1 MAVTMKELLEC
12 GVHFGHQ
19 TRRWNPKMAEYIFA
33 ERNGI
38 YIIDLQKT
46 LRMLQTAADFVRD
59 IAAKKG
65 GVLFVG
71 TKRQSQEAV
80 QDEAARC
87 SMYHVNHRWLGGMLT
102 NFQTIRRSINRLDKL
117 DADEENGLF
126 ERIPK
131 KEVMNLH
138 REKGKLS
145 NNLSGIREMKRLPEV
160 VIVTDT
166 RKEHTAIAEANKLGI
181 PIIAIVD
188 TNCDPDPIDLPVPG
202 NDDAIRSIRLICS
215 VLAEAVIEGR
225 GEASEGADGESESVQ
240 PEAARTVS
248 DPLEAERHEEEG
260 ATLLE
265 EAELSSEPEAIGDS
279 EQRQGPCTAPTPERS
294 RPATAIA
301 IESYLCAIAL
311 LNKVS
316 RHKYLLDQA
325 R

>member
-1 MAVTMKELLEC
+1 MPVTMKELLEC

-46 LRMLQTAADFVRD
+46 LRMLQTAVDFVRD

-80 QDEAARC
+80 QGEAERC

-102 NFQTIRRSINRLDKL
+102 NFQTIRRSVNRLDKL

-131 KEVMNLH
+131 KEVMNLR

-225 GEASEGADGESESVQ
+225 GEASEGAEGEQESAQ
-240 PEAARTVS
+240 TEAAQTVS

-279 EQRQGPCTAPTPERS
+279 EQRQTRAPRQRRRG
-294 RPATAIA
+294 RPP
-301 IESYLCAIAL
+301 
-311 LNKVS
+311 
-316 RHKYLLDQA
+316 RRQPQ
-325 R
+325 

>member
-46 LRMLQTAADFVRD
+46 LRMLETAAAFVQD
-59 IAAKKG
+59 TASKG
-65 GVLFVG
+65 GGILFVG

-80 QDEAARC
+80 RGEAVRC
-87 SMYHVNHRWLGGMLT
+87 GMYHVNHRWLGGMLT
-102 NFQTIRRSINRLDKL
+102 NFQTIRRSVNRLDKL
-117 DADEENGLF
+117 DADETNGVL
-126 ERIPK
+126 EQMPK
-131 KEVMNLH
+131 KEVIRLR

-215 VLAEAVIEGR
+215 VLAESVIEGR
-225 GEASEGADGESESVQ
+225 GEALEGEQVTDEAEQ
-240 PEAARTVS
+240 PEAVRPVDAV
-248 DPLEAERHEEEG
+248 LEAERHEEES
-260 ATLLE
+260 AAILE
-265 EAELSSEPEAIGDS
+265 EAQLSAEPEAIGDS
-279 EQRQGPCTAPTPERS
+279 EQRQARAPRQRRKGG
-294 RPATAIA
+294 RPPRRQ
-301 IESYLCAIAL
+301 S
-311 LNKVS
+311 
-316 RHKYLLDQA
+316 Q
-325 R
+325 

>member
-46 LRMLQTAADFVRD
+46 LRMLQTAAEFVQD
-59 IAAKKG
+59 IAAKGG

-80 QDEAARC
+80 RGEAARC
-87 SMYHVNHRWLGGMLT
+87 EMYHVNNRWLGGMLT
-102 NFQTIRRSINRLDKL
+102 NFQTIRRSVNRLDKL
-117 DADEENGLF
+117 DADETNGVF
-126 ERIPK
+126 EQMPK
-131 KEVMNLH
+131 KEVIRLR
-138 REKGKLS
+138 REKGKLD
-145 NNLSGIREMKRLPEV
+145 NNLSGIREMKRLPEA

-215 VLAEAVIEGR
+215 VLAEAVIQGR
-225 GEASEGADGESESVQ
+225 GGASEGAQVSDEAAQ
-240 PEAARTVS
+240 PETVTPV
-248 DPLEAERHEEEG
+248 DAVLQAERHEEES
-260 ATLLE
+260 AAILE
-265 EAELSSEPEAIGDS
+265 EAQLSAEPEAIGDG
-279 EQRQGPCTAPTPERS
+279 EQRQARAPRQRQRR
-294 RPATAIA
+294 RPPRRQ
-301 IESYLCAIAL
+301 S
-311 LNKVS
+311 
-316 RHKYLLDQA
+316 Q
-325 R
+325 

>member
-46 LRMLQTAADFVRD
+46 LRMLETAVDFVEE
-59 IAAKKG
+59 IASKGG

-80 QDEAARC
+80 RGEAVRC
-87 SMYHVNHRWLGGMLT
+87 GMYHVNHRWLGGMLT
-102 NFQTIRRSINRLDKL
+102 NFQTIRRSVNRLDEL
-117 DADEENGLF
+117 DANEANGLF
-126 ERIPK
+126 DQMPK
-131 KEVMNLH
+131 KEVMRLR
-138 REKGKLS
+138 REKGKLDS
-145 NNLSGIREMKRLPEV
+145 NLSGVREMKRLPEV
-160 VIVTDT
+160 VVVTDT

-215 VLAEAVIEGR
+215 VLSDAVISGR
-225 GEASEGADGESESVQ
+225 GEALEGAEVAT
-240 PEAARTVS
+240 EAEQS
-248 DPLEAERHEEEG
+248 DTAVAQVDAMLEVERHEEES
-260 ATLLE
+260 AAILE
-265 EAELSSEPEAIGDS
+265 EAQLSAEPEAIGDG
-279 EQRQGPCTAPTPERS
+279 EQRQTRAPRQRRRG
-294 RPATAIA
+294 RPPRRQ
-301 IESYLCAIAL
+301 S
-311 LNKVS
+311 
-316 RHKYLLDQA
+316 Q
-325 R
+325 

>member
-46 LRMLQTAADFVRD
+46 LRMLETAVDFVAD
-59 IAAKKG
+59 IAAKGG

-80 QDEAARC
+80 RGEAVRS

-102 NFQTIRRSINRLDKL
+102 NFQTIRRSVNRLDKL
-117 DADEENGLF
+117 DADETNGIF
-126 ERIPK
+126 DQMPK
-131 KEVMNLH
+131 KEVMRLR
-138 REKGKLS
+138 REKGKLD
-145 NNLSGIREMKRLPEV
+145 NNLNGVREMKTLPEV

-215 VLAEAVIEGR
+215 VLADAVINGR
-225 GEASEGADGESESVQ
+225 GDALEGAEVATETAQ
-240 PEAARTVS
+240 PEAGVPQVEAI
-248 DPLEAERHEEEG
+248 LEEERHEEES
-260 ATLLE
+260 AAILN
-265 EAELSSEPEAIGDS
+265 EAQLSAEPEAIGDS
-279 EQRQGPCTAPTPERS
+279 EQRQTRAPRQRRKG
-294 RPATAIA
+294 RPPRRQ
-301 IESYLCAIAL
+301 S
-311 LNKVS
+311 
-316 RHKYLLDQA
+316 Q
-325 R
+325 

>member
-46 LRMLQTAADFVRD
+46 LRMLETAVDFVEN
-59 IAAKKG
+59 IAAKGG

-80 QDEAARC
+80 RGEAVRC
-87 SMYHVNHRWLGGMLT
+87 GMFHVNHRWLGGMLT
-102 NFQTIRRSINRLDKL
+102 NFQTIRRSVNRLDKL
-117 DADEENGLF
+117 DADETNGIF
-126 ERIPK
+126 DQMPK
-131 KEVMNLH
+131 KEVMRLR
-138 REKGKLS
+138 REKGKLD
-145 NNLSGIREMKRLPEV
+145 NNLNGVREMKTLPEV

-202 NDDAIRSIRLICS
+202 NDDAIRSIRLICA
-215 VLAEAVIEGR
+215 VLAEAVVRGK
-225 GEASEGADGESESVQ
+225 GEALEGAEVATESGQ
-240 PEAARTVS
+240 AAGTVAQV
-248 DPLEAERHEEEG
+248 DAILAVEKHEEEG
-260 ATLLE
+260 VAILS
-265 EAELSSEPEAIGDS
+265 EAQLSAEPEAIGDS
-279 EQRQGPCTAPTPERS
+279 EQRQTRPPRQRRRGRAPRRQS
-294 RPATAIA
+294 
-301 IESYLCAIAL
+301 
-311 LNKVS
+311 
-316 RHKYLLDQA
+316 
-325 R
+325 

>member
-46 LRMLQTAADFVRD
+46 LRMLETAVDFVAD
-59 IAAKKG
+59 IAAKGG

-80 QDEAARC
+80 RGEAVRS

-102 NFQTIRRSINRLDKL
+102 NFQTIRRSVNRLDKL
-117 DADEENGLF
+117 DADETNGIF
-126 ERIPK
+126 DQMPK
-131 KEVMNLH
+131 KEVMRLR
-138 REKGKLS
+138 REKGKLD
-145 NNLSGIREMKRLPEV
+145 NNLNGVREMKTLPEV

-215 VLAEAVIEGR
+215 VLADAVINGR
-225 GEASEGADGESESVQ
+225 GDALEGAEVATETAQ
-240 PEAARTVS
+240 PEAGVPQVEAI
-248 DPLEAERHEEEG
+248 LEEERHEEES
-260 ATLLE
+260 AEILN
-265 EAELSSEPEAIGDS
+265 EAQLSAEPEAIGDS
-279 EQRQGPCTAPTPERS
+279 EQRQTRAPRQRRKG
-294 RPATAIA
+294 RPPRRQ
-301 IESYLCAIAL
+301 S
-311 LNKVS
+311 
-316 RHKYLLDQA
+316 Q
-325 R
+325 

>member
-46 LRMLQTAADFVRD
+46 LRMLQNAADFVRD
-59 IAAKKG
+59 IAAKRG

-80 QDEAARC
+80 QDEAGRC

-117 DADEENGLF
+117 DADEESGLF

-131 KEVMNLH
+131 KEVMNLR

-181 PIIAIVD
+181 PIVAIVD

-225 GEASEGADGESESVQ
+225 GEASEGAEGEQVSAQ
-240 PEAARTVS
+240 TDAAQQVS
-248 DPLEAERHEEEG
+248 DPQVAERHEEEG
-260 ATLLE
+260 ATILE

-279 EQRQGPCTAPTPERS
+279 DQRQPRAPRQRKRGRAPRRQS
-294 RPATAIA
+294 
-301 IESYLCAIAL
+301 
-311 LNKVS
+311 
-316 RHKYLLDQA
+316 
-325 R
+325 

>member
-46 LRMLQTAADFVRD
+46 LRMLETAVDFVGD
-59 IAAKKG
+59 IASKGG

-80 QDEAARC
+80 RGEAVRC
-87 SMYHVNHRWLGGMLT
+87 GMYHVNHRWLGGMLT
-102 NFQTIRRSINRLDKL
+102 NFQTIRRSVNRLDKL
-117 DADEENGLF
+117 DADETNGVF
-126 ERIPK
+126 DQMPK
-131 KEVMNLH
+131 KEVMRLR
-138 REKGKLS
+138 REKGKLD
-145 NNLSGIREMKRLPEV
+145 NNLNGVREMKKLPEV
-160 VIVTDT
+160 VVVTDT

-215 VLAEAVIEGR
+215 VLADAVVSGT
-225 GEASEGADGESESVQ
+225 GEALEGAEVARESEQ
-240 PEAARTVS
+240 PEATASKV
-248 DPLEAERHEEEG
+248 DAILEEERHEEES
-260 ATLLE
+260 AAILE
-265 EAELSSEPEAIGDS
+265 EAQLSAEPEAIGDG
-279 EQRQGPCTAPTPERS
+279 EQRQARAPRQRRRG
-294 RPATAIA
+294 RPPRRQ
-301 IESYLCAIAL
+301 S
-311 LNKVS
+311 
-316 RHKYLLDQA
+316 Q
-325 R
+325 

>member
-1 MAVTMKELLEC
+1 MKELLEC

-46 LRMLQTAADFVRD
+46 LRMLETAVDFVQD
-59 IAAKKG
+59 IAAKG
-65 GVLFVG
+65 GTILFVG

-80 QDEAARC
+80 RAEAVRC

-117 DADEENGLF
+117 DADETNGVF
-126 ERIPK
+126 EQMPK
-131 KEVMNLH
+131 KEVMSLR
-138 REKGKLS
+138 REKGKLD
-145 NNLSGIREMKRLPEV
+145 NNLSGIREMKKIPEV
-160 VIVTDT
+160 LVVTDT
-166 RKEHTAIAEANKLGI
+166 RKEHTAIAEANKLNI

-225 GEASEGADGESESVQ
+225 GGALEGAEVADETVDTD
-240 PEAARTVS
+240 AAPQQLNVIL
-248 DPLEAERHEEEG
+248 DAERREEQS
-260 ATLLE
+260 AAILE
-265 EAELSSEPEAIGDS
+265 ETQLSAEPEAIGDGG
-279 EQRQGPCTAPTPERS
+279 EQRGRAPRQRRRS
-294 RPATAIA
+294 GRP
-301 IESYLCAIAL
+301 
-311 LNKVS
+311 S
-316 RHKYLLDQA
+316 RQQS
-325 R
+325 